1 MACVHGAQ
9 IGAASLCRLETGGR
23 ERPDEPYE
31 LCNVDDQVDGWMG
44 CSTCT
49 SYEIAHSHDD

>member
-23 ERPDEPYE
+23 ERPDEPHE

-44 CSTCT
+44 CST